1 MKKLV
6 YIFSLL
12 SLWMVTSVSAQ
23 SVKSQD
29 ATAEDYLPLLQ
40 ASGYQVYSFDISE
53 FLDDTY
59 YFTFRIK
66 EYVNKEEVQGNHRY
80 MMFPNRIMLDEFPE
94 ESQKRILEEGTADD
108 PEKGV
113 YMHAKKMTIGFMP
126 SNVDSLKNIRI
137 EVEGMGEYRKGLNL
151 KPLKDPQS
159 DKLFYGYESR
169 PFTLDKFEEGKFIP
183 LVFFASYWVDVEF
196 GFFRFCGAMEIGPG
210 MESDY
215 IENTPHY
222 YVIGVE
228 INKKKKE

>member
-59 YFTFRIK
+59 YFKFQIK
-66 EYVNKEEVQGNHRY
+66 EYENKEEVQGKFRN
-80 MMFPNRIMLDEFPE
+80 MTFPNRTMISEFPE

-137 EVEGMGEYRKGLNL
+137 EVDGMGEYRKGLKL
-151 KPLKDPQS
+151 KPLKDS
-159 DKLFYGYESR
+159 KSEKLFYRYESR

>member
-53 FLDDTY
+53 FLDGTY
-59 YFTFRIK
+59 NFTFRIK
-66 EYVNKEEVQGNHRY
+66 EYVDKEEVQGNHRY

-126 SNVDSLKNIRI
+126 SNADSLKNIRI

-169 PFTLDKFEEGKFIP
+169 PFTFDKFEEGKFIP
-183 LVFFASYWVDVEF
+183 LVFFASYWVDELG
-196 GFFRFCGAMEIGPG
+196 GFLRFCGAMKISPG

>member
-1 MKKLV
+1 MKQLV
-6 YIFSLL
+6 FVLSIL

-23 SVKSQD
+23 SVKKQE
-29 ATAEDYLPLLQ
+29 AVMEDFLPLLQ
-40 ASGYQVYSFDISE
+40 ASGYQVYSFDLSD

-59 YFTFRIK
+59 YFKFRIK

-108 PEKGV
+108 LEKGV
-113 YMHAKKMTIGFMP
+113 YKQAKKMTIGFMP
-126 SNVDSLKNIRI
+126 SNADSLKNIRI

-151 KPLKDPQS
+151 KPLKDS
-159 DKLFYGYESR
+159 ESEKLFYRYESR
-169 PFTLDKFEEGKFIP
+169 PFTFDKFEEGKFIP

>member
-94 ESQKRILEEGTADD
+94 ESQKRILE
-108 PEKGV
+108 
-113 YMHAKKMTIGFMP
+113 
-126 SNVDSLKNIRI
+126 
-137 EVEGMGEYRKGLNL
+137 
-151 KPLKDPQS
+151 
-159 DKLFYGYESR
+159 
-169 PFTLDKFEEGKFIP
+169 
-183 LVFFASYWVDVEF
+183 
-196 GFFRFCGAMEIGPG
+196 
-210 MESDY
+210 
-215 IENTPHY
+215 
-222 YVIGVE
+222 
-228 INKKKKE
+228 